1 MEAVASSEGLR
12 ECVADIAVVEGLLT
26 VGIAGEG
33 IVGDEVGEEAKCAAR
48 VGTMAARGTA
58 RRVQV
63 EGRGSGVRVLGRAG
77 QGSGPWA
84 AGVLKW
90 VRWSGEAEREGMGRG
105 FGGKGRGEG
114 EGEDAGTAR

>member
-33 IVGDEVGEEAKCAAR
+33 IVGDEVGGEANCAAR

-63 EGRGSGVRVLGRAG
+63 EGRGSGVRVLGRA
-77 QGSGPWA
+77 
-84 AGVLKW
+84 V
-90 VRWSGEAEREGMGRG
+90 VRGRL
-105 FGGKGRGEG
+105 
-114 EGEDAGTAR
+114 AY